1 MARIGIDV
9 SQLAYQNTG
18 VANYL
23 GNLVSSMIQN
33 KENSYVLF
41 FSSLRS
47 ALPPRIEEF
56 AKYDNVSVVM
66 KKIPPSGL
74 HFLWNIL
81 HVMPIENFLGPLDL
95 FISSDWSE
103 PPAKKAKKATI
114 LYDLIV
120 YKYPEETAKKIV
132 SVQRKKLSWVKKESD
147 IVFCISNSTKIDA
160 QSILNIDLK
169 KLRVVYPGY

>member
-1 MARIGIDV
+1 MSRIGIDV

-33 KENSYVLF
+33 KEHSYILF

-56 AKYDNVSVVM
+56 EKYENVTVVT

-103 PPAKKAKKATI
+103 PPARKAIKATI

-147 IVFCISNSTKIDA
+147 IVFCISNSTKTDA
-160 QSILNIDLK
+160 QSILNVDSK
-169 KLRVVYPGY
+169 KLKVVYPGY